1 MSLNTKKTST
11 LPIMTWTRRKFIK
24 AGLFTGVG
32 FILLNSFWLE
42 KYFIETNDFCLGNA
56 TDDNFDLKVIQ
67 ISDLHLQSLNSQL
80 KKLAKNINEQK
91 PDLILIT
98 GDSVDNKKN
107 VFVLNQFLS
116 KIDNSIKKFAILGN
130 WEYWGGLDLE
140 DLRMSYAAN
149 NCELLIN
156 NSRQVTFKNKT
167 ISITGIDDYVG
178 GKADIDLA
186 LKEFTQ
192 SDYHIILNHC
202 PEYGDMIAE
211 KLKGKVAYDF
221 MLSGHTHGGQI
232 NLFGFVPF
240 KPQGSG
246 KYLKGWYTDKNL
258 YVSKGIGTSI
268 FPGRFMAKAEI
279 AVFKMLT

>member
-1 MSLNTKKTST
+1 
-11 LPIMTWTRRKFIK
+11 MTWTRRKFIK
-24 AGLFTGVG
+24 AGFLAGAG
-32 FILLNSFWLE
+32 FILLDSFWLE
-42 KYFIETNDFCLGNA
+42 KYFIETNNFCLGKS
-56 TDDNFDLKVIQ
+56 TEDNFDLKVIQ
-67 ISDLHLQSLNSQL
+67 ISDLHLQALNRQL
-80 KKLAKNINEQK
+80 KRLAKSINEQK

-107 VFVLNQFLS
+107 IFILNQFLS

-130 WEYWGGLDLE
+130 WEYWGSVDIE
-140 DLRMSYAAN
+140 DLRMTYAAN

-156 NSRQVTFKNKT
+156 SSRQLTFKNKT
-167 ISITGIDDYVG
+167 ISITGVDDYLG
-178 GKADIDLA
+178 GNADIDLA
-186 LKEFTQ
+186 LKEFKQ

-202 PEYGDMIAE
+202 PEYGDIIAE
-211 KLKGKVAYDF
+211 KLKDKIPYDF

-246 KYLKGWYTDKNL
+246 KYLKGWYKDKNI

-268 FPGRFMAKAEI
+268 FPARFMAKAEI

>member
-1 MSLNTKKTST
+1 
-11 LPIMTWTRRKFIK
+11 MTWTRRKFIK
-24 AGLFTGVG
+24 AGLLTGAG
-32 FILLNSFWLE
+32 FILLDSFWLE
-42 KYFIETNDFCLGNA
+42 KYFIETNDFNLGKS

-67 ISDLHLQSLNSQL
+67 ISDLHLQSLNGQL

-107 VFVLNQFLS
+107 VFVLNQFLG
-116 KIDNSIKKFAILGN
+116 KIDKSIKKFAILGN
-130 WEYWGGLDLE
+130 WEYWGGVDLE
-140 DLRMSYAAN
+140 DLRMTYAAN

-156 NSRQVTFKNKT
+156 NSRQLTFKNKT
-167 ISITGIDDYVG
+167 ILITGIDDYVG
-178 GKADIDLA
+178 GNADIDLA
-186 LKEFTQ
+186 LKEFKQ

-202 PEYGDMIAE
+202 PEYGDIIAE

-232 NLFGFVPF
+232 NIFGFVPF

-246 KYLKGWYTDKNL
+246 KYLKGWYEDKNI

-268 FPGRFMAKAEI
+268 FPARFMAKAEI

>member
-1 MSLNTKKTST
+1 MN
-11 LPIMTWTRRKFIK
+11 WTRRNFIK
-24 AGLFTGVG
+24 AGLLLGAG
-32 FILLNSFWLE
+32 FILLDSFWIE
-42 KYFIETNDFCLGNA
+42 KYFIETNDFCLGKS

-67 ISDLHLQSLNSQL
+67 ISDLHLQSLNGQL

-98 GDSVDNKKN
+98 GDSVDNRKN
-107 VFVLNQFLS
+107 VFVLNQFLG

-130 WEYWGGLDLE
+130 WEYWGNVDLE
-140 DLRMSYAAN
+140 DLRTTYAAN
-149 NCELLIN
+149 NCELLVN
-156 NSRQVTFKNKT
+156 NSRQLTFKNKT
-167 ISITGIDDYVG
+167 ISITGIDDYLG
-178 GKADIDLA
+178 GNSDIDLA
-186 LKEFTQ
+186 LKEFQQ

-202 PEYGDMIAE
+202 PEYGDVIFE

-232 NLFGFVPF
+232 NIFGFVPF

-246 KYLKGWYTDKNL
+246 KYLKGWYKDKNI

-268 FPGRFMAKAEI
+268 FPARFMAKSEI
-279 AVFKMLT
+279 AVFKLLK

>member
-1 MSLNTKKTST
+1 
-11 LPIMTWTRRKFIK
+11 MTWTRRKFIK
-24 AGLFTGVG
+24 AGLLAGFG
-32 FILLNSFWLE
+32 FILLDSFWLE
-42 KYFIETNDFCLGNA
+42 KYFIETNDFNLGKS

-67 ISDLHLQSLNSQL
+67 ISDLHLQTLNGQL
-80 KKLAKNINEQK
+80 KRLAKNINKQK

-107 VFVLNQFLS
+107 VFVLNQFLGL
-116 KIDNSIKKFAILGN
+116 IHTDIKKFAILGN
-130 WEYWGGLDLE
+130 WEYWGGVDLE
-140 DLRMSYAAN
+140 ELRLSYSLN

-156 NSRQVTFKNKT
+156 SSRQLKFKNKT
-167 ISITGIDDYVG
+167 ISVTGIDDYVG
-178 GKADIDLA
+178 GNADIELA
-186 LKEFTQ
+186 LKEFKQ

-202 PEYGDMIAE
+202 PEYGDIISE
-211 KLKGKVAYDF
+211 KLKDKIPYDF

-246 KYLKGWYTDKNL
+246 NYLKGWYKDKNI

-268 FPGRFMAKAEI
+268 FPARFMAKAEI

>member
-1 MSLNTKKTST
+1 
-11 LPIMTWTRRKFIK
+11 MTWTRRKFIK
-24 AGLFTGVG
+24 AGLFTGAG
-32 FILLNSFWLE
+32 FVLFDSFWLE
-42 KYFIETNDFCLGNA
+42 KYFIETNDFCLGKS
-56 TDDNFDLKVIQ
+56 TDSNYDLKVIQ
-67 ISDLHLQSLNSQL
+67 ISDLHLQSLNGQL
-80 KKLAKNINEQK
+80 KKLAKNNEQK

-107 VFVLNQFLS
+107 VFVLNQFLG

-130 WEYWGGLDLE
+130 WEYWGRVDLE
-140 DLRMSYAAN
+140 DLRLTYAVH

-156 NSRQVTFKNKT
+156 NSRQLIFKNKT

-178 GKADIDLA
+178 GNADIELA
-186 LKEFTQ
+186 LKEFKR

-202 PEYGDMIAE
+202 PEYGDIIAE
-211 KLKGKVAYDF
+211 KLKDKIPYDF

-246 KYLKGWYTDKNL
+246 KYLKGWYRDKNI

-268 FPGRFMAKAEI
+268 LPARFMAKAEI

>member
-1 MSLNTKKTST
+1 
-11 LPIMTWTRRKFIK
+11 MTWTRRKFIK
-24 AGLFTGVG
+24 AGLLAGFG
-32 FILLNSFWLE
+32 FILLDSFWLE
-42 KYFIETNDFCLGNA
+42 KYFIETNDFNLGKA
-56 TDDNFDLKVIQ
+56 TDNNFDLKVIQ
-67 ISDLHLQSLNSQL
+67 ISDLHLQTLNGQL
-80 KKLAKNINEQK
+80 KRLAKNINEQK

-98 GDSVDNKKN
+98 GDSVDTKKN
-107 VFVLNQFLS
+107 VFVLNQFLGL
-116 KIDNSIKKFAILGN
+116 IHNDIKKFAILGN
-130 WEYWGGLDLE
+130 WEYWGGVDLE
-140 DLRMSYAAN
+140 ELRQSYALN

-156 NSRQVTFKNKT
+156 NSRQITLKNKT

-178 GKADIDLA
+178 GNADIDVA
-186 LKEFTQ
+186 LKEFKK

-202 PEYGDMIAE
+202 PEYGDIISE

-232 NLFGFVPF
+232 NIFGFVPF

-246 KYLKGWYTDKNL
+246 NYLKGWYNDKNI

-268 FPGRFMAKAEI
+268 FPARFMAKAEI